1 MKNFLGHSSDQ
12 MLTAPVALASGA
24 GALIGAIFGVA
35 KTNIAQGARG
45 PFCLTGK
52 FELPKDANAIAEGAR
67 VYWDNTNRV
76 VTASNGGGANTLIG
90 VCTLAALAATGTAH
104 VRLNGSF

>member
-1 MKNFLGHSSDQ
+1 MKNFLGHSQDQ

-24 GALIGAIFGVA
+24 GALIGAVFGVA
-35 KTNIAQGARG
+35 KTAIAQGQRG

-76 VTASNGGGANTLIG
+76 VTATPTNNTLIG
-90 VCTLAALAATGTAH
+90 VATAAALAATATVH